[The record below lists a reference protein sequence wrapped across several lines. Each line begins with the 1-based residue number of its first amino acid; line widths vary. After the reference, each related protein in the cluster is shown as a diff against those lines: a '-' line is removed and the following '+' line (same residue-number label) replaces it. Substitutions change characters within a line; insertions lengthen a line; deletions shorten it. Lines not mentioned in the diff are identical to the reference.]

1 MLEDIPGPRQQP
13 PPGEPVLSQ
22 LRFGLIGTG
31 FMGKAHAIALRA
43 VGTVFP
49 EVAAPRMTWLV
60 DAESDK
66 ATRSASGWGFE
77 KSGTDWR
84 ALCESPD
91 IDAVSICTPN
101 HLHRDMALT
110 AIASGKHVWCEKPL
124 ALTVADAREI
134 HLAAAAAGVQT
145 SMGFNY
151 MCNPLI
157 LHARNMIAA
166 GEIGDVFNFRGAYN
180 EDYQS
185 DPKSPFS
192 WRCLRSQGG
201 SGALNDLG
209 THLINMAEYLL
220 GPIATVFGSLI
231 TVHKER
237 PDPASGNMRT
247 VENEDI
253 AQILLTFDR
262 GCPGTMEISRI
273 ATGRKCGLTFEICGS
288 KGSLVFDQERMN
300 ELQYYSAA
308 DSSGRRGFRT
318 IMSGPEHPDYAAFC
332 PAPGHGLGINDLK
345 IIEARN
351 LLRAIDSGKAVFSN
365 IANGYRVQ
373 CLVDAIEA
381 SHAAQQWTVVK
392 EPS

>member
-1 MLEDIPGPRQQP
+1 
-13 PPGEPVLSQ
+13 
-22 LRFGLIGTG
+22 
-31 FMGKAHAIALRA
+31 MGKAHAIALRS

-49 EVAAPRMTWLV
+49 EVGTPRMSWLV
-60 DAESDK
+60 DADRDK
-66 ATRSASGWGFE
+66 AARSAKGWGFE

-84 ALCESPD
+84 SLCESPD

-101 HLHRDMALT
+101 HLHRDMALA
-110 AIASGKHVWCEKPL
+110 AIESGKHVWCEKPL
-124 ALTVADAREI
+124 ALTGAEAREI
-134 HLAAAAAGVQT
+134 HVAAEVAGVQT

-151 MCNPLI
+151 QCNPLVG
-157 LHARNMIAA
+157 HARNMIAA

-185 DPKSPFS
+185 DPASPFS

-201 SGALNDLG
+201 SGALADLG

-237 PDPASGNMRT
+237 PDPATGKRRA

-253 AQILLTFDR
+253 AQVLLTFER
-262 GCPGTMEISRI
+262 GMPGTMEISRI
-273 ATGRKCGLTFEICGS
+273 ATGRKCGLSFEIFGT

-300 ELQYYSAA
+300 EIRYYNTA
-308 DSSGRRGFRT
+308 DTSGHRGFRT
-318 IMSGPEHPDYAAFC
+318 IMTGPEHPDYAAFC

-351 LLRAIDSGKAVFSN
+351 LLRAIAEDKPVFSN

-373 CLVDAIEA
+373 LLMDAIEA
-381 SHAAQQWTVVK
+381 SHASRQWTTVK
-392 EPS
+392 EPA